1 MRINIAKKYIA
12 NVQSKYPD
20 YTKRTEYEKAYTKK
34 ERSMWFFALL
44 MLKKEDVYV
53 YDSDNPKDV
62 EWLQENLDIAVHIE
76 GVEKFTLEEWFK
88 FLSTQPDE

>member
-1 MRINIAKKYIA
+1 MKINIDKKYVT
-12 NVQSKYPD
+12 NVLSKYD
-20 YTKRTEYEKAYTKK
+20 YTNKDEYEKAYSKK

-44 MLKKEDVYV
+44 MLKKDVDVDV

-62 EWLQENLDIAVHIE
+62 AWLQRNLNIAVHIE
-76 GVEKFTLEEWFK
+76 GVEKFTLKEWFE

>member
-1 MRINIAKKYIA
+1 MRINLDKKYIT
-12 NVQSKYPD
+12 NVLSKYD
-20 YTKRTEYEKAYTKK
+20 YTNKDEYEKACTKK

-44 MLKKEDVYV
+44 MLKKDVDVDV

-62 EWLQENLDIAVHIE
+62 AWLQRNLNIAVHIE
-76 GVEKFTLEEWFK
+76 GVEKFTLKEWFE

>member
-1 MRINIAKKYIA
+1 MRINLDKKYIT

-62 EWLQENLDIAVHIE
+62 AWLQRNLNIAVHIE